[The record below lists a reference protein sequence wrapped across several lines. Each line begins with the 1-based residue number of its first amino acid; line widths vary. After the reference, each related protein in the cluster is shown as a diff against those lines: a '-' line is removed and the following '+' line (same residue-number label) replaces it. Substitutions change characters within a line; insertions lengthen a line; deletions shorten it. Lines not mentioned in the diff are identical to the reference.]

1 MRKELKKYI
10 LSAHIVLMVL
20 LFSACNGKS
29 KTSFMQEGGDTLN
42 LRYAE
47 NLQIVKYQH
56 YTQVTLRN
64 PWDTLK
70 TLHTYLL
77 VNKQDS
83 CPSSLPEGTIVR
95 IPLSNSLI
103 FSSVHCGLLQELG
116 ALDKIKGVC
125 DLQYIRVPAILESC
139 RKKEITD
146 AGSSMNPDIEKVID
160 MHPDGILLSPYEN
173 SGGYGRIE
181 KLNIPILECAD
192 YMETSALGRAEW
204 VRFYGLLFGKEAEAD
219 SLFAG
224 VEEAYLSLRNQVKD
238 ITPKPTVI
246 TELKTGGTWYVPGGN
261 STMAKLYADAGAR
274 YVFADI
280 PQSGS
285 ASLAFETVFDKGQ
298 HADFWLI
305 KYNQQVDKTYR
316 ELKSDYAP
324 YANFDAF
331 RNRRVYGC
339 NTSRISFYEEVPFHP
354 ELLLKDL
361 VKVFHPDILKDY
373 TPRYFTNLAE

>member
-1 MRKELKKYI
+1 
-10 LSAHIVLMVL
+10 
-20 LFSACNGKS
+20 
-29 KTSFMQEGGDTLN
+29 
-42 LRYAE
+42 
-47 NLQIVKYQH
+47 
-56 YTQVTLRN
+56 
-64 PWDTLK
+64 
-70 TLHTYLL
+70 
-77 VNKQDS
+77 
-83 CPSSLPEGTIVR
+83 
-95 IPLSNSLI
+95 
-103 FSSVHCGLLQELG
+103 
-116 ALDKIKGVC
+116 
-125 DLQYIRVPAILESC
+125 
-139 RKKEITD
+139 
-146 AGSSMNPDIEKVID
+146 
-160 MHPDGILLSPYEN
+160 
-173 SGGYGRIE
+173 
-181 KLNIPILECAD
+181 
-192 YMETSALGRAEW
+192 METSALGRAEW

-274 YVFADI
+274 YIFADI

>member
-1 MRKELKKYI
+1 MANELKKYI

-20 LFSACNGKS
+20 LFSACKR
-29 KTSFMQEGGDTLN
+29 KEQDLFMQEGGDTLN

-95 IPLSNSLI
+95 VPLSNSLI

-204 VRFYGLLFGKEAEAD
+204 VRFLWVAVWKRG
-219 SLFAG
+219 
-224 VEEAYLSLRNQVKD
+224 
-238 ITPKPTVI
+238 
-246 TELKTGGTWYVPGGN
+246 
-261 STMAKLYADAGAR
+261 
-274 YVFADI
+274 
-280 PQSGS
+280 
-285 ASLAFETVFDKGQ
+285 
-298 HADFWLI
+298 
-305 KYNQQVDKTYR
+305 
-316 ELKSDYAP
+316 
-324 YANFDAF
+324 
-331 RNRRVYGC
+331 
-339 NTSRISFYEEVPFHP
+339 
-354 ELLLKDL
+354 
-361 VKVFHPDILKDY
+361 
-373 TPRYFTNLAE
+373 